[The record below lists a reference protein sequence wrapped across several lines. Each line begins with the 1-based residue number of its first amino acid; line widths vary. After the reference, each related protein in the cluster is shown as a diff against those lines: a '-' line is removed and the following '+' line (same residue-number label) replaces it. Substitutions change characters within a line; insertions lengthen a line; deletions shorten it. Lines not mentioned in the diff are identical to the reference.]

1 MNLITNIDN
10 VLVCK
15 ECAKERDLQIELE
28 EGKDQENFVAY
39 IEAYFQLTPS
49 DEYKGIR
56 ELHQEYQKQT

>member
-15 ECAKERDLQIELE
+15 ECAQERYLQIELE

-56 ELHQEYQKQT
+56 ELHK